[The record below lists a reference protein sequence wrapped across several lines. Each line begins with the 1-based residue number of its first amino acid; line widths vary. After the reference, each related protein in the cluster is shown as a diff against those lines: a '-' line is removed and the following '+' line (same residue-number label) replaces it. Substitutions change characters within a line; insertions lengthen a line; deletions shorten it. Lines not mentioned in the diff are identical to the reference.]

1 MTKAAAT
8 LEEEII
14 RRLEELKSGIQRNEL
29 HIARLEQKI
38 DGEKSQIIRSQ
49 EQKSRLETRLGS
61 YVTESR
67 NYKQKV
73 FYEKPPAI

>member
-1 MTKAAAT
+1 MTTAT

-14 RRLEELKSGIQRNEL
+14 RRLEELKSGDQRNEL

-38 DGEKSQIIRSQ
+38 DGEKSQTIRSQ

-61 YVTESR
+61 YVTESE
-67 NYKQKV
+67 NHKQKV